1 KETPALLLRPKT
13 PKPGKRIF
21 LENITFIWSRMKFTH
36 KVTARNI
43 FRYKKRFIMTVLG
56 ISGCTALLLTG
67 FSLKDSII
75 SIVGKQFDELY
86 KYQLAIEVKGN
97 DKEEMRDVIEFINRD
112 NGITD
117 YILINEKSID
127 IGK

>member
-1 KETPALLLRPKT
+1 FNVYRIMYIMPEVITQFNFTYAFISSTVAVFATLIAAWVAIRGELKETPALLLRPKT

-67 FSLKDSII
+67 FGLKDSII
-75 SIVGKQFDELY
+75 
-86 KYQLAIEVKGN
+86 
-97 DKEEMRDVIEFINRD
+97 
-112 NGITD
+112 
-117 YILINEKSID
+117 
-127 IGK
+127 